1 VNQALLK
8 MELSVKL
15 LMFLFLA
22 SCLSLRVNGQDNYE
36 DDYDEDDDYYPEQ
49 DDYEPGGDYDDADY
63 GSEEYEDDYEDDDY
77 EDEDCGE
84 DGYCTYDEDDYDD
97 NEVEESDDQ
106 PEGGVLLAPP
116 RFNDDD
122 ETEVTVD
129 LGNTARLR
137 CSVENLGLN
146 LISWVKSEEIISM
159 GGHLFDKERERT
171 SVESSDGVS
180 TLTITLVTEE
190 DMGVYSC
197 RINQPENSSI
207 SKDYIIETRAPALVS
222 ILDRPASG
230 EVTLRTGDSL
240 SLSCQG
246 KGDPVPTV
254 QWRKL
259 HTLLPRLP
267 ESSDGELHI
276 DSVKEADAGTYVCQ
290 ASNGFG
296 QPAEEKVRLHVK
308 HAPILAV
315 TESYRRHPETLK
327 IEALVLTCIVRA
339 HPMASAKWSKGG
351 SELDASRSSERQEM
365 DRTVLEIV
373 NPSQDDLGVYT
384 CEASNSEGKMSEVLA
399 NKENNLIP
407 DAIVS
412 TDVDPKELTDAVEAS
427 RMGKAAEPLINTMES
442 SSNIIT
448 STVSFIVL
456 VVIKSLSGF

>member
-1 VNQALLK
+1 MILKVLL
-8 MELSVKL
+8 L
-15 LMFLFLA
+15 LVLGFSLA
-22 SCLSLRVNGQDNYE
+22 VNGQDSYE
-36 DDYDEDDDYYPEQ
+36 DDYEEEDYYAEP
-49 DDYEPGGDYDDADY
+49 DDYEAAGDYDETDY
-63 GSEEYEDDYEDDDY
+63 GSEEEYEDYEDDYE
-77 EDEDCGE
+77 EEDCGE
-84 DGYCTYDEDDYDD
+84 DGYCTYSEEDYDD
-97 NEVEESDDQ
+97 EE
-106 PEGGVLLAPP
+106 EGGDDTTESSVLIAPP

-137 CSVENLGLN
+137 CSVDNLGLN

-159 GGHLFDKERERT
+159 GDQLFDKERERT
-171 SVESSDGVS
+171 SVESSEGAS

-190 DMGVYSC
+190 DMGVYQC
-197 RINQPENSSI
+197 RVNQPGDSTI

-222 ILDRPASG
+222 ILERPASG
-230 EVTLRTGDSL
+230 EVTLKTGDSL

-246 KGDPVPTV
+246 QGDPVPTV

-259 HTLLPRLP
+259 HSLLPRLP
-267 ESSDGELHI
+267 ESSGGELHLE
-276 DSVKEADAGTYVCQ
+276 SVTEADAGTYVCQ

-296 QPAEEKVRLHVK
+296 QPAEDQVRLHVK

-315 TESYRRHPETLK
+315 TETYRRHPETLK

-351 SELDASRSSERQEM
+351 SELDAARSSERQEI

-384 CEASNSEGKMSEVLA
+384 CEASNSEGEVSEVLT

-407 DAIVS
+407 ATVTSTEEEPKDLADA
-412 TDVDPKELTDAVEAS
+412 TEED
-427 RMGKAAEPLINTMES
+427 MGNAAEPLVNTKES
-442 SSNIIT
+442 SSSTSIT
-448 STVSFIVL
+448 STTSLLLL
-456 VVIKSLSGF
+456 VVMKSLASVHLF

>member
-1 VNQALLK
+1 MEPRTNLILLLLLALG
-8 MELSVKL
+8 
-15 LMFLFLA
+15 
-22 SCLSLRVNGQDNYE
+22 LSLAVNGQDSYE
-36 DDYDEDDDYYPEQ
+36 DDYEEDEDYYPEQ
-49 DDYEPGGDYDDADY
+49 DDYEPAGDYDEADY
-63 GSEEYEDDYEDDDY
+63 GSEYDDDYEDDYEEEDCGDDDY
-77 EDEDCGE
+77 
-84 DGYCTYDEDDYDD
+84 CTYSEEDYD
-97 NEVEESDDQ
+97 EEEEE
-106 PEGGVLLAPP
+106 EGLDTTESVLIAPP

-137 CSVENLGLN
+137 CSVDNLGLN

-159 GGHLFDKERERT
+159 GDQLFDKERERT
-171 SVESSDGVS
+171 SVESSEGAS

-190 DMGVYSC
+190 DMGVYTC
-197 RINQPENSSI
+197 RVNQPGDSSI

-222 ILDRPASG
+222 ILERPASG
-230 EVTLRTGDSL
+230 EVTLKTGDSL

-246 KGDPVPTV
+246 QGDPVPTV

-259 HTLLPRLP
+259 HSLLPRLP
-267 ESSDGELHI
+267 ESSGGELHLE
-276 DSVKEADAGTYVCQ
+276 SVTEANAGTYVCQ

-296 QPAEEKVRLHVK
+296 QPAEDQIRLHVK

-315 TESYRRHPETLK
+315 TETYRRHPETLK

-351 SELDASRSSERQEM
+351 SELDATRSSERQEI

-384 CEASNSEGKMSEVLA
+384 CEASNSEGEMSEVLT

-407 DAIVS
+407 AAVAFPEEDL
-412 TDVDPKELTDAVEAS
+412 KELVDAAEAE
-427 RMGKAAEPLINTMES
+427 MGNAAEPLVNTKDS
-442 SSNIIT
+442 SSTSIT
-448 STVSFIVL
+448 CTTSLVLL
-456 VVIKSLSGF
+456 VVMKSLASIHLSNC